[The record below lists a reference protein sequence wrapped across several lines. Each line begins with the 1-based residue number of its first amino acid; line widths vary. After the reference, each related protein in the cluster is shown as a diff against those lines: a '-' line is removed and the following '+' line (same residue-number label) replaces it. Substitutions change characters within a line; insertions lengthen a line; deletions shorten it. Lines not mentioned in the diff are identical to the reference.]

1 MKPLL
6 VLVFASAA
14 AMYAQNNPLSSEVKQ
29 NYNQVKDT
37 LLRGTDKIPA
47 ADYGFKPTPDV
58 RSYGEV
64 VTHIAEVQM
73 ALCTAVTGET
83 RKLDTSKTDKAS
95 AVATLKASFDYC
107 DPVYDAL
114 TDASAVQT
122 AKMFGRER
130 TKLGILDF
138 NIIHDNEMYGYMAVY
153 LRLKGL
159 VPPSSEPRGNMGKK
173 GMQKKE

>member
-1 MKPLL
+1 MKPML
-6 VLVFASAA
+6 VLAFAGAA
-14 AMYAQNNPLSSEVKQ
+14 TMFAQSNPLSTEVKQ
-29 NYNQVKDT
+29 NYNQVKAT
-37 LLRGTDKIPA
+37 LVRGADKVPA
-47 ADYGFKPTPDV
+47 ADYAFKPTPDV
-58 RSYGEV
+58 RSFGEV
-64 VTHIAEVQM
+64 VTHIADVQM
-73 ALCTAVTGET
+73 ALCTAVTGEN
-83 RKLDTSKTDKAS
+83 KKVDTSKNDKAS

-122 AKMFGRER
+122 AKMFGRDR

-153 LRLKGL
+153 LRLKGI

-173 GMQKKE
+173 EMQKKE

>member
-1 MKPLL
+1 MKPML
-6 VLVFASAA
+6 VLVFAGAA
-14 AMYAQNNPLSSEVKQ
+14 TMFGQSNPLSTEVKQ
-29 NYNQVKDT
+29 NYNQVKAT
-37 LLRGTDKIPA
+37 LMRGADKVPA

-58 RSYGEV
+58 RSFGEV
-64 VTHIAEVQM
+64 VTHIADVQM
-73 ALCTAVTGET
+73 ALCTAVTGEN
-83 RKLDTSKTDKAS
+83 KKIDTSKSDKAS

-107 DPVYDAL
+107 DPVYDTL

-122 AKMFGRER
+122 AKMFGRDR

-153 LRLKGL
+153 LRLKGI

-173 GMQKKE
+173 EMQKKE